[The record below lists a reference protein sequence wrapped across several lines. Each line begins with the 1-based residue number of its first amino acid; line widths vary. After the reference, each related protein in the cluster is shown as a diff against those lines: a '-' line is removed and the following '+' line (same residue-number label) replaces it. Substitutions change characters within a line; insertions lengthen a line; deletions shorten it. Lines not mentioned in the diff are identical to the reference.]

1 MATIQ
6 LAPDRPGRADS
17 GFKTWLLEGAVQ
29 AHQDAVHVSHQAP
42 WYKVMC
48 LTGLD
53 YFSSLGFQPGIAALA
68 AGLLSPL
75 ATVFLVLLTLLG
87 ALPVYRRVAV
97 ESPHGQGSIAMLER
111 LLPWWQ
117 GKALV
122 LALLGFAGTDFIM
135 TITMSASDATEH
147 ILENPFAPH
156 WIEGQNVA
164 VTLVLIAV
172 LGAVFVKGFREAIG
186 VAVALVV
193 SYLALTA
200 VVTAVALQHVAAS
213 PTVIV
218 NWRDTLVAQY
228 TDVPRMLLISWL
240 VFPRLALGLSGF
252 ETGVSVMPLVRGC
265 PTDTSAQPTC
275 RTHNTWKLLT
285 LAALLMSAFLLTSAF
300 TTTLL
305 IPQEEFEEG
314 GRAYGRALAFLAH
327 EYLGDGFGT
336 AYDLST
342 IFILWFAG
350 GSAMAGL
357 LSIVPR
363 YLPRYGMAP
372 DWARA
377 VRPLVIVFTI
387 LAFIVTILFGA
398 SVQAQAG
405 AFATGLLVLI
415 TSASFAVTLAAK
427 EDGQR
432 LGTVVFAV
440 ITLVFVYATLANIAG
455 RPDGLKIALF
465 FIGAI
470 VVFSLISR
478 ALRSTE
484 LRTTEVEF
492 DERAERF
499 IQEAARQGTIRV
511 IANQP
516 DERNTREYLLKE
528 REEREASHIPRGD
541 PVLFLEVTVKDPSD
555 FATKASVKGEE
566 IGGHKVLLAESA
578 SVPHGLAATL
588 LAMQDQAGER
598 PHAYLGWGEDN
609 PLKFLARF
617 LFFGEG
623 DIAPVTHE
631 ILRRSD
637 PNPRTRPVIHV
648 G

>member
-1 MATIQ
+1 MATIR
-6 LAPDRPGRADS
+6 LAPQQPGQSAS
-17 GFKTWLLEGAVQ
+17 GFRTWLLEGALQ
-29 AHQDAVHVSHQAP
+29 DQQDALQVPHKAP
-42 WYKVMC
+42 WYRVMC

-87 ALPVYRRVAV
+87 ALPVYSRVAV

-111 LLPWWQ
+111 LLSWWQ

-122 LALLGFAGTDFIM
+122 LVLLGFAATDFIM

-156 WIEGQNVA
+156 WLEGHQVG

-172 LGAVFVKGFREAIG
+172 LGAVFLKGFREAIG
-186 VAVALVV
+186 VAVVLVV

-200 VVTAVALQHVAAS
+200 VVVAVAMQHVAAS
-213 PTVIV
+213 PSVIV
-218 NWRDTLVAQY
+218 NWRDALFAQF

-252 ETGVSVMPLVRGC
+252 ETGVSVMPLVQGC
-265 PTDTSAQPTC
+265 PTDTPAQPTC
-275 RTHNTWKLLT
+275 RIRNTWKLLA
-285 LAALLMSAFLLTSAF
+285 LAAILMSWFLLASAF

-327 EYLGDGFGT
+327 GYFGDGFGT
-336 AYDLST
+336 IYDLST

-350 GSAMAGL
+350 GSALAGL
-357 LSIVPR
+357 LTIVPR

-372 DWARA
+372 NWARA

-387 LAFIVTILFGA
+387 LAFIVTILFQA

-415 TSASFAVTLAAK
+415 TSAAFAVTLAAK
-427 EDGQR
+427 RDRQPSR
-432 LGTVVFAV
+432 TVAFAI
-440 ITLVFVYATLANIAG
+440 ITLVFVYATLANIVG

-478 ALRSTE
+478 TLRSTE

-499 IQEAARQGTIRV
+499 IQEVAREGTIRV

-528 REEREASHIPRGD
+528 REERAASNIPRGD
-541 PVLFLEVTVKDPSD
+541 PVLFLEVNVQDPSD
-555 FATKASVKGEE
+555 FATNARVRGEE
-566 IGGHKVLLAESA
+566 IGGYKVLSVESA
-578 SVPHGLAATL
+578 SVPNGLAATL
-588 LAMQDQAGER
+588 LAIRDLTGER

-623 DIAPVTHE
+623 DIAPTTRE
-631 ILRRSD
+631 ILRQAEPD
-637 PNPRTRPVIHV
+637 PARRPVVHV